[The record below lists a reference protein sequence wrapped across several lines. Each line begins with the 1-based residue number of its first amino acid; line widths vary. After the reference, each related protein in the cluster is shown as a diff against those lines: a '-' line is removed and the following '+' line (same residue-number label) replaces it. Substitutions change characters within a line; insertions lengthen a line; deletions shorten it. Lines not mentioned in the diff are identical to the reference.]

1 MTTISPQDALAQ
13 EVVSAI
19 RAGHTERVE
28 ALLAEHDGLATA
40 YVGEDGPDGQARSL
54 LHIATDWPGHFP
66 NVGAIVRA
74 VVNAGAD
81 VNARFRGPHRETP
94 LHWAASSDDVEAIT
108 ALVDAGAD
116 IDADGGVIADG
127 TALSDATA
135 FGQWNAAR
143 VLVERGARANLFDLA
158 ALGMTDEVLA
168 GLDGPIP
175 TSSDQV
181 NAAFWSAC
189 HASQLA
195 TAQILLGRGAD
206 LDWLPGWERATP
218 LDIATRV
225 DAREVVEWLEGLGA
239 RTSAGLD
246 ERHV

>member
-1 MTTISPQDALAQ
+1 MSTIHPQDPVAQ

-19 RAGHTERVE
+19 RAGQPERVE
-28 ALLAEHDGLATA
+28 ALLAEHDGLASA
-40 YVGEDGPDGQARSL
+40 YVGEDGPHGQARSL

-66 NVGAIVRA
+66 NVAAIVRTL
-74 VVNAGAD
+74 VNAGAD

-94 LHWAASSDDVEAIT
+94 LHWAASSDDVEAIS

-143 VLVERGARANLFDLA
+143 VLVERGARATLIDLA
-158 ALGMTDEVLA
+158 ALGMTAEVLA
-168 GLDGPIP
+168 GLDGPEP
-175 TSSDQV
+175 PSSDEV

-189 HASQLA
+189 HGSQLA
-195 TAQILLGRGAD
+195 TAQVLLDHGAD

-218 LDIATRV
+218 LDIAARV

-239 RTSAGLD
+239 RTSAGLG
-246 ERHV
+246 ER